1 MARIIV
7 LLKFLVQGI
16 VRMSSFFSRAAV
28 VTVALVV
35 LPFVSIGGCRRG
47 QLTAAPDEPTAEEMV
62 GYYSP
67 RSIKLL
73 PFTKPRSF
81 DNDLIPDGIGVSLR
95 TLDAA
100 GDPVKAYGSFLF
112 ELYHYRAAS
121 QAHRGELIQ
130 TWTQPVRNLEDQ
142 DRFWERV
149 TDTYEFQLSWEGS
162 PIPVQKRF
170 VLAASFQ
177 PGPGGDRLFDEHEFE
192 FRVSRE
198 EILNALR
205 EP

>member
-1 MARIIV
+1 MTSPLSKPAV
-7 LLKFLVQGI
+7 LTVGFLLLSLASV
-16 VRMSSFFSRAAV
+16 
-28 VTVALVV
+28 
-35 LPFVSIGGCRRG
+35 GGCRRG
-47 QLTAAPDEPTAEEMV
+47 QLTAAAEEPTAEEMV

-112 ELYHYRAAS
+112 ELYHYRTAS
-121 QAHRGELIQ
+121 QDHRGKLIQ

-149 TDTYEFQLSWEGS
+149 TDTYEFQLSWEGN
-162 PIPVQKRF
+162 PIPTQEKF

>member
-1 MARIIV
+1 MSSPLSKAAV
-7 LLKFLVQGI
+7 LTVAFLVFLI
-16 VRMSSFFSRAAV
+16 A
-28 VTVALVV
+28 T
-35 LPFVSIGGCRRG
+35 IGGCGRG
-47 QLTAAPDEPTAEEMV
+47 QLMGSAEEPTAEEMV

-112 ELYHYRAAS
+112 ELYHYRTAS
-121 QAHRGELIQ
+121 QDHRGKLIQ
-130 TWTQPVRNLEDQ
+130 TWMQPVRDLEDQ

-149 TDTYEFQLSWEGS
+149 TDTYEFQLSWEGN
-162 PIPVQKRF
+162 PIPTQKKF

-198 EILNALR
+198 EILNAMR